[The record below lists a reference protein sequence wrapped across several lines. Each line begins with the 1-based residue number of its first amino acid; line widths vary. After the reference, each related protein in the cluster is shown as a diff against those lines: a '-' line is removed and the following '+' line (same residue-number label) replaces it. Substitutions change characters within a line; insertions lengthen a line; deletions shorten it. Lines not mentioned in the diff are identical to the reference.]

1 MPKVKSMDRIKK
13 KWVDSTQLNQAE
25 YRAGV
30 ESPKADWADQTA
42 KAEKSYN
49 SGVQAAITRG
59 AFGKGVKKKGTAG
72 WQSATLAK
80 GPERWA
86 QGVALAADDYER
98 GFSPY
103 RAVLEALTLPE
114 RGPKGDPKNIARVA
128 AVAKALH
135 DKKKA
140 GGGL

>member
-13 KWVDSTQLNQAE
+13 NWVTSTQVKQDE

-30 ESPKADWADQTA
+30 ESPKVDWAEETA
-42 KAEKSYN
+42 KAEKTYN
-49 SGVQAAITRG
+49 AGVQSAITRG

-72 WQSATLAK
+72 WKSATLAK

-103 RAVLEALTLPE
+103 RAVLEALILPE
-114 RGPKGDPKNIARVA
+114 RGPKGDPKNINRVA

-135 DKKKA
+135 EKKMA